1 MLRVKILINCRW
13 FGGAWALGVQRICG
27 CCSKGH
33 VRGTGEGVALVLDS
47 ACMRPLKKA
56 DLIDLRELIF
66 SLVLT
71 VGSLTHLKH

>member
-13 FGGAWALGVQRICG
+13 VGGAWALIVQRIFG

-33 VRGTGEGVALVLDS
+33 VRGTGEGVALVGDS
-47 ACMRPLKKA
+47 ACERLLKRA
-56 DLIDLRELIF
+56 NVIDLRELIF

-71 VGSLTHLKH
+71 ARMLTHLKH